1 MSDEDI
7 RSDEESEL
15 PRMSPSFASKASQRR
30 KGVGNSY
37 ETPSKSR
44 ASTTATPE
52 LRHSNRSS
60 PHPVFSLPSGP
71 RTRPTSPLYVRSE
84 EKRHTG
90 GDLLV
95 GKQQFS
101 QRFLKLQSDLRRQG
115 YSTGLEDAET
125 SYLPQSLHRS
135 PSPPRRAIRLEADE
149 DTLAVLRPQLHWCPY
164 CRREVTTV
172 LQPRPCRK
180 T

>member
-7 RSDEESEL
+7 RTDEESEV
-15 PRMSPSFASKASQRR
+15 PRISPSQASLASQRR
-30 KGVGNSY
+30 KQVRGSY

-52 LRHSNRSS
+52 VRPSSRSS
-60 PHPVFSLPSGP
+60 PQRPAFTLPSGH
-71 RTRPTSPLYVRSE
+71 RTRPNSPLYVGS
-84 EKRHTG
+84 G
-90 GDLLV
+90 SGDSSPV
-95 GKQQFS
+95 GKQQYS
-101 QRFLKLQSDLRRQG
+101 QRFLKLQADLHHKG
-115 YSTGLEDAET
+115 YSTGLED
-125 SYLPQSLHRS
+125 SQPSFRPQALHRS

-164 CRREVTTV
+164 CRREITTV
-172 LQPRPCRK
+172 LQPRPSRK